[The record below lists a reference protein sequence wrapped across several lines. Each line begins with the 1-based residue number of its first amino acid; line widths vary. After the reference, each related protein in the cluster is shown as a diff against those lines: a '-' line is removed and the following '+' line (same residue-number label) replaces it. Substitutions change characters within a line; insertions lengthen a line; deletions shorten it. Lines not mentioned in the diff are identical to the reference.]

1 MPKPR
6 PGEDRSRFITRCVSD
21 AESIADFPN
30 TQQRVAFCYS
40 QYERYSK
47 PAISK
52 QFKQVW
58 QTSVER
64 ERGKMERQYIA
75 KLRKWYNAEYAKG
88 VQQFVDEGRI
98 IVQGLFP
105 VAYLSK
111 FYEEYYEETGLH
123 FANWYFKNYKK
134 FVKKQ
139 SAEQYQNQWR
149 TSFASYGAAVAKTNV
164 TLVQGTALKTLI
176 ALTTK
181 LTRDP
186 EFQALGAA
194 EQARILRRQ
203 FDGYSQYQAERFIR
217 TETTAIS
224 NKAILESA
232 TTIFPADQL
241 YKEWSTALDGRERAS
256 HRAADGQ
263 TVPYD
268 QPFIVQ
274 GEELMQ
280 PGDRNGSA
288 SNVVNCRCAAIPVPI
303 EDAVAVEGLE
313 NIGVQLAGENLTGGL
328 TAADVASIAATVGA
342 PKPKPK
348 PRYSGPDQGKGE
360 PLGDY
365 FERTNHPALD
375 QYNQLKKL
383 EAQGYIVGDL
393 QILKDVK
400 QSIDIRLKAN
410 RGAFLSADNTYIEI
424 GTLRFKKGSK
434 SFNRVLNHEIGH
446 QVHFQNEWSSFKI
459 VSNTIVEKYFTKF
472 NKQLGFRDRRQ
483 GDIHFKYN
491 MKLGTLFN
499 NDKADYFKKKY
510 KLTDDEYKELRGA
523 TYDFFG
529 AITKNKVGGGH
540 KNAYYKGTYG
550 RNAQRWELLAHASE
564 NFYDGGNPL
573 FKELFPELYADT
585 LKLWDELL
593 KSK

>member
-1 MPKPR
+1 MPKQLL
-6 PGEDRSRFITRCVSD
+6 T
-21 AESIADFPN
+21 
-30 TQQRVAFCYS
+30 
-40 QYERYSK
+40 
-47 PAISK
+47 K

-105 VAYLSK
+105 VAFLSK

-139 SAEQYQNQWR
+139 SADQYQNQWR

-181 LTRDP
+181 LSRDP
-186 EFQALGAA
+186 EFMAVGAA

-232 TTIFPADQL
+232 STIFPKDQL
-241 YKEWSTALDGRERAS
+241 QKEWSTALDGRERDS
-256 HRAADGQ
+256 HARADGQ
-263 TVPYD
+263 TVPFN

-274 GEELMQ
+274 GEELME
-280 PGDRNGSA
+280 PGDRRGSA
-288 SNVVNCRCAAIPVPI
+288 SNVINCRCVPIPVPI

-328 TAADVASIAATVGA
+328 TAADVASIAATIGA

-365 FERTNHPALD
+365 LKRTEHPGYSSWQQLD
-375 QYNQLKKL
+375 KLEKEGYDVGSLEFTKDLRSELIIKFSTEPNKLIDGYILNLNKATNNKGGILTKRTIAHEAGHAIHQQYLWVQSGLDSSPIVIKEFKKL
-383 EAQGYIVGDL
+383 QKNLGLNSRSVQAQD
-393 QILKDVK
+393 
-400 QSIDIRLKAN
+400 
-410 RGAFLSADNTYIEI
+410 
-424 GTLRFKKGSK
+424 
-434 SFNRVLNHEIGH
+434 
-446 QVHFQNEWSSFKI
+446 KI
-459 VSNTIVEKYFTKF
+459 
-472 NKQLGFRDRRQ
+472 
-483 GDIHFKYN
+483 
-491 MKLGTLFN
+491 
-499 NDKADYFKKKY
+499 KKY
-510 KLTDDEYKELRGA
+510 KSDLMLQGEKYYEIKAKMPELSNAEFDDLWTA
-523 TYDFFG
+523 TADFFG
-529 AITKNKVGGGH
+529 AVSKNKIGYGH
-540 KNAYYKGTYG
+540 SMDYYKTMTK
-550 RNAQRWELLAHASE
+550 RHAEFLAHTAE
-564 NFYDGGNPL
+564 NFYLGNPV
-573 FKELFPELYADT
+573 FKKLYPEIYADT
-585 LKLWDELL
+585 LKLWNELL
-593 KSK
+593 KSR

>member
-1 MPKPR
+1 
-6 PGEDRSRFITRCVSD
+6 
-21 AESIADFPN
+21 
-30 TQQRVAFCYS
+30 
-40 QYERYSK
+40 
-47 PAISK
+47 
-52 QFKQVW
+52 
-58 QTSVER
+58 
-64 ERGKMERQYIA
+64 MERQYIA

-105 VAYLSK
+105 VAYLTK
-111 FYEEYYEETGLH
+111 FYEDYYEETGLH

-139 SAEQYQNQWR
+139 SADQYQNQWR

-181 LTRDP
+181 LSRDP
-186 EFQALGAA
+186 EFMAVGAA

-232 TTIFPADQL
+232 STVFPKDQL
-241 YKEWSTALDGRERAS
+241 QKEWSTSLDGRERDS
-256 HRAADGQ
+256 HARADGQ
-263 TVPYD
+263 TVPFN

-274 GEELMQ
+274 GEELKE

-288 SNVVNCRCAAIPVPI
+288 SNIVNCRCAAIPVPI

-328 TAADVASIAATVGA
+328 TAADVASIAATIGA

-365 FERTNHPALD
+365 LERTEHPALD

-383 EAQGYIVGDL
+383 EAQGFIIGDKEL
-393 QILKDVK
+393 DILKEVTESVPITTNVGK
-400 QSIDIRLKAN
+400 PTAISYSYRRAGGAFDIRINNINIDPKLYPKN
-410 RGAFLSADNTYIEI
+410 SR
-424 GTLRFKKGSK
+424 RFTESL
-434 SFNRVLNHEIGH
+434 VHEIGH
-446 QVHFQNEWSSFKI
+446 QLHYQRNWLGRKGVGNATVNRIFK
-459 VSNTIVEKYFTKF
+459 KY
-472 NKQLGFRDRRQ
+472 QREVGFSPNYDTAKLDRIEGILYTMRMERAE
-483 GDIHFKYN
+483 IIKKYN
-491 MKLGTLFN
+491 
-499 NDKADYFKKKY
+499 
-510 KLTDDEYKELRGA
+510 LTEEEFLQYRGSVA
-523 TYDFFG
+523 DFFG
-529 AITKNKVGGGH
+529 CLTKEAVGFGH
-540 KNAYYKGTYG
+540 G
-550 RNAQRWELLAHASE
+550 RNYYTSPAKMRAEFIAHLAE
-564 NFYDGGNPL
+564 NFYHGNPV
-573 FKELFPELYADT
+573 FKHYFPKAYEDT
-585 LKLWDELL
+585 KKMWLELL
-593 KSK
+593 KS

>member
-6 PGEDRSRFITRCVSD
+6 PGEDRARFITRCVSD

-64 ERGKMERQYIA
+64 QRGIMERQYIA

-88 VQQFVDEGRI
+88 VDQFVNEGRI

-105 VAYLSK
+105 ITFLSF

-139 SAEQYQNQWR
+139 SADQYQNQWR
-149 TSFASYGAAVAKTNV
+149 ASFAKYGAAVAKTNV

-176 ALTTK
+176 QLTTK
-181 LTRDP
+181 LSRDP
-186 EFQALGAA
+186 EWQALGTA

-203 FDGYSQYQAERFIR
+203 FDGYSKYQAERFIK

-224 NKAILESA
+224 NRAILESA

-263 TVPYD
+263 TVPFN

-274 GEELMQ
+274 GQELMQ

-288 SNVVNCRCAAIPVPI
+288 SNVINCRCAAIPVPI

-365 FERTNHPALD
+365 LKRTEHPGYSSWQQLD
-375 QYNQLKKL
+375 KL
-383 EAQGYIVGDL
+383 EKEGYVVGNLEFVKLLKEEVKIGLGTEGSYHQNNFININKKRYPKGAPQTAKVIAHEFGHAIHNQQGWAKYRIASNPIV
-393 QILKDVK
+393 LK
-400 QSIDIRLKAN
+400 
-410 RGAFLSADNTYIEI
+410 
-424 GTLRFKKGSK
+424 
-434 SFNRVLNHEIGH
+434 
-446 QVHFQNEWSSFKI
+446 
-459 VSNTIVEKYFTKF
+459 
-472 NKQLGFRDRRQ
+472 
-483 GDIHFKYN
+483 HFKR
-491 MKLGTLFN
+491 LQ
-499 NDKADYFKKKY
+499 
-510 KLTDDEYKELRGA
+510 KEAGVGLRGQRRTDIQNKIAQKLKFFSEENKALRKKFPNMTDSEYQENFLA
-523 TYDFFG
+523 TADFIG
-529 AITKNKVGGGH
+529 ALTKNKVGYGH
-540 KNAYYKGTYG
+540 STNYYTSRGTFG
-550 RNAQRWELLAHASE
+550 QHAEFLAHISE
-564 NFYDGGNPL
+564 NYYNGNPV
-573 FKELFPELYADT
+573 FKALFPKVYDETIKIWQELID
-585 LKLWDELL
+585 
-593 KSK
+593 SI

>member
-1 MPKPR
+1 MPKQLL
-6 PGEDRSRFITRCVSD
+6 T
-21 AESIADFPN
+21 
-30 TQQRVAFCYS
+30 
-40 QYERYSK
+40 
-47 PAISK
+47 K

-105 VAYLSK
+105 VAYLTK
-111 FYEEYYEETGLH
+111 FYEDYYEETGLH

-139 SAEQYQNQWR
+139 SADQYQNQWR

-181 LTRDP
+181 LSRDP
-186 EFQALGAA
+186 EFMAVGAA

-203 FDGYSQYQAERFIR
+203 FDGYSKYQAERFIR

-232 TTIFPADQL
+232 STIFPKDQL
-241 YKEWSTALDGRERAS
+241 QKEWSTSLDGRERDS
-256 HRAADGQ
+256 HARADGQ
-263 TVPYD
+263 TVPFN

-274 GEELMQ
+274 GEELKE

-288 SNVVNCRCAAIPVPI
+288 SNIVNCRCAAIPVPI

-328 TAADVASIAATVGA
+328 TAADVASIAATIGA

-365 FERTNHPALD
+365 LERTEHPGYSTWQQLD
-375 QYNQLKKL
+375 KMEKEGYDVGNLEFTKLLQKDVNLLLTNSSSYSDVWNQVKL
-383 EAQGYIVGDL
+383 NTQRFG
-393 QILKDVK
+393 KDVK
-400 QSIDIRLKAN
+400 TIVAHEYGHAIHNQLGWA
-410 RGAFLSADNTYIEI
+410 
-424 GTLRFKKGSK
+424 KKGAST
-434 SFNRVLNHEIGH
+434 N
-446 QVHFQNEWSSFKI
+446 KI
-459 VSNTIVEKYFTKF
+459 VLKYFEKYQKDLGVGMGGPKITALKNNLNRNLKLSGDKF
-472 NKQLGFRDRRQ
+472 
-483 GDIHFKYN
+483 
-491 MKLGTLFN
+491 
-499 NDKADYFKKKY
+499 
-510 KLTDDEYKELRGA
+510 KELRKKFPNLTDKQYKEYWTDTA
-523 TYDFFG
+523 DFLG
-529 AITKNKVGGGH
+529 AITRNEVGYGH
-540 KNAYYKGTYG
+540 TNLYYNSYYKQH
-550 RNAQRWELLAHASE
+550 AEFLAHVAE
-564 NFYDGGNPL
+564 NYYNGNPV
-573 FKELFPELYADT
+573 FKAMFPKIYDET
-585 LKLWDELL
+585 IQLWDELI
-593 KSK
+593 KSI

>member
-1 MPKPR
+1 MPKQLL
-6 PGEDRSRFITRCVSD
+6 T
-21 AESIADFPN
+21 
-30 TQQRVAFCYS
+30 
-40 QYERYSK
+40 
-47 PAISK
+47 K

-105 VAYLSK
+105 VAYLTK
-111 FYEEYYEETGLH
+111 FYEDYYEETGLH

-139 SAEQYQNQWR
+139 SADQYQNQWR

-181 LTRDP
+181 LSRDP
-186 EFQALGAA
+186 EFMAVGAA

-232 TTIFPADQL
+232 STVFPKDQL
-241 YKEWSTALDGRERAS
+241 QKEWSTSLDGRERDS
-256 HRAADGQ
+256 HARADGQ
-263 TVPYD
+263 TVPFN

-274 GEELMQ
+274 GEELKE

-288 SNVVNCRCAAIPVPI
+288 SNIVNCRCAAIPVPI

-328 TAADVASIAATVGA
+328 TAADVASIAATIGA

-365 FERTNHPALD
+365 LERTNHPGYSTWQQLD
-375 QYNQLKKL
+375 KLEKEGYDVGNLEFTKDLRSEIVIKFSREPNKLIDGYILNLNKAVNNKGGILTKRTIAHEAGHAIHQQYLWVQSGLDSSPIVIKEFKKL
-383 EAQGYIVGDL
+383 QKNLGLNSRSVQAQD
-393 QILKDVK
+393 
-400 QSIDIRLKAN
+400 
-410 RGAFLSADNTYIEI
+410 
-424 GTLRFKKGSK
+424 
-434 SFNRVLNHEIGH
+434 
-446 QVHFQNEWSSFKI
+446 KI
-459 VSNTIVEKYFTKF
+459 
-472 NKQLGFRDRRQ
+472 
-483 GDIHFKYN
+483 
-491 MKLGTLFN
+491 
-499 NDKADYFKKKY
+499 KKY
-510 KLTDDEYKELRGA
+510 KSDLMLQGEKYYEIKAKMPELSNAEFDDLWTA
-523 TYDFFG
+523 TADFFG
-529 AITKNKVGGGH
+529 AVSKNKIGYGH
-540 KNAYYKGTYG
+540 SIDYYKTMNK
-550 RNAQRWELLAHASE
+550 RHAEFLAHTAE
-564 NFYDGGNPL
+564 NFYLGNPV
-573 FKELFPELYADT
+573 FKKLYPEIYADT
-585 LKLWDELL
+585 LKLWNELL
-593 KSK
+593 KSR

>member
-1 MPKPR
+1 MPKQLL
-6 PGEDRSRFITRCVSD
+6 T
-21 AESIADFPN
+21 
-30 TQQRVAFCYS
+30 
-40 QYERYSK
+40 
-47 PAISK
+47 K

-105 VAYLSK
+105 VAYLTK

-139 SAEQYQNQWR
+139 SADQYQNQWR

-181 LTRDP
+181 LSRDP
-186 EFQALGAA
+186 EFMAVGAA

-232 TTIFPADQL
+232 STVFPKDQL
-241 YKEWSTALDGRERAS
+241 QKEWSTSLDGRERDS
-256 HRAADGQ
+256 HARADGQ
-263 TVPYD
+263 TVPFN

-274 GEELMQ
+274 GEELKE

-288 SNVVNCRCAAIPVPI
+288 SNIVNCRCAAIPVPI

-328 TAADVASIAATVGA
+328 TAADVASIAATIGA

-365 FERTNHPALD
+365 LERTNHPGYSTWQQLD
-375 QYNQLKKL
+375 KL
-383 EAQGYIVGDL
+383 EKDGYVVGNL
-393 QILKDVK
+393 
-400 QSIDIRLKAN
+400 
-410 RGAFLSADNTYIEI
+410 E
-424 GTLRFKKGSK
+424 
-434 SFNRVLNHEIGH
+434 
-446 QVHFQNEWSSFKI
+446 
-459 VSNTIVEKYFTKF
+459 FTKLL
-472 NKQLGFRDRRQ
+472 NKEVKIGLSTRGSYHQNNFININNKRYPKGAPQTKGVIAHEFGHAIHNQQRWVQYGMASDPIVVKNFKRLQKEAGVGFRGQRRM
-483 GDIHFKYN
+483 DIQN
-491 MKLGTLFN
+491 PLREKLNFYSIETQELR
-499 NDKADYFKKKY
+499 KKFPN
-510 KLTDDEYKELRGA
+510 LTDREFQENFGDVQ
-523 TYDFFG
+523 DFFG
-529 AITKNKVGGGH
+529 ALTKEAVGRGH
-540 KNAYYKGTYG
+540 GKSYYTRRRIQGQH
-550 RNAQRWELLAHASE
+550 AEFLAHISE
-564 NFYDGGNPL
+564 NYYNGNPV
-573 FKELFPELYADT
+573 FKSMFPKIYDDTIKIWEELIN
-585 LKLWDELL
+585 
-593 KSK
+593 SI

>member
-1 MPKPR
+1 MPKQLL
-6 PGEDRSRFITRCVSD
+6 T
-21 AESIADFPN
+21 
-30 TQQRVAFCYS
+30 
-40 QYERYSK
+40 
-47 PAISK
+47 K

-105 VAYLSK
+105 VAYLTK

-139 SAEQYQNQWR
+139 SADQYQNQWR

-181 LTRDP
+181 LSRDP
-186 EFQALGAA
+186 EFMAVGAA

-232 TTIFPADQL
+232 STVFPKDQL
-241 YKEWSTALDGRERAS
+241 QKEWSTSLDGRERDS
-256 HRAADGQ
+256 HARADGQ
-263 TVPYD
+263 TVPFN

-274 GEELMQ
+274 GEELKE

-288 SNVVNCRCAAIPVPI
+288 SNIVNCRCAAIPVPI

-328 TAADVASIAATVGA
+328 TAADVASIAATIGA

-393 QILKDVK
+393 QILKEVK

-410 RGAFLSADNTYIEI
+410 LTAELSKDDTYIEI

-434 SFNRVLNHEIGH
+434 TFNKVLNHEIGH
-446 QVHFQNEWSSFKI
+446 QVHIQNNWSAYKI
-459 VSNTIVEKYFTKF
+459 VGNKTVEKYFTKF
-472 NKQLGFRDRRQ
+472 QKELGFRNARRRE
-483 GDIHFKYN
+483 IEFRYN
-491 MKLGTLFN
+491 LKLNTLFN
-499 NDKADYFKKKY
+499 DDKVAYFRKKY
-510 KLTDDEYKELRGA
+510 KLSYEEYEEWRNA

-529 AITKNKVGGGH
+529 AITKNKIGGGH
-540 KNAYYKGTYG
+540 RNTYYQGSLGKNS
-550 RNAQRWELLAHASE
+550 QRWEVLAHASE
-564 NFYDGGNPL
+564 NFYDGGNPV
-573 FKELFPELYADT
+573 FKEIFPELYADT
-585 LKLWDELL
+585 LKLWNELL

>member
-1 MPKPR
+1 MPK
-6 PGEDRSRFITRCVSD
+6 
-21 AESIADFPN
+21 
-30 TQQRVAFCYS
+30 QLL
-40 QYERYSK
+40 
-47 PAISK
+47 SK

-139 SAEQYQNQWR
+139 SADQYQNQWR
-149 TSFASYGAAVAKTNV
+149 ASFASYGAAVAKTNV

-181 LTRDP
+181 LSRDP

-203 FDGYSQYQAERFIR
+203 FDGYSQHQAERFIR

-241 YKEWSTALDGRERAS
+241 QKEWSTALDGRERAS

-280 PGDRNGSA
+280 PGDRRGSA

-328 TAADVASIAATVGA
+328 TAADVASIAATIGA

-410 RGAFLSADNTYIEI
+410 KGAFLSADNTYIEI
-424 GTLRFKKGSK
+424 GTLRFKKGSNTFK
-434 SFNRVLNHEIGH
+434 RVLKHEIGH
-446 QVHFQNEWSSFKI
+446 QIHFQNEWSSYKI

-472 NKQLGFRDRRQ
+472 KKQLGFRDRRQ

-510 KLTDDEYKELRGA
+510 KLTDQDYKELRGA

-540 KNAYYKGTYG
+540 KNVYYKGRYG
-550 RNAQRWELLAHASE
+550 RNAQRWEVLAHASE

>member
-1 MPKPR
+1 MPKQLL
-6 PGEDRSRFITRCVSD
+6 T
-21 AESIADFPN
+21 
-30 TQQRVAFCYS
+30 
-40 QYERYSK
+40 
-47 PAISK
+47 K

-105 VAYLSK
+105 VAFLSK
-111 FYEEYYEETGLH
+111 FYEEYYEDTGLH

-139 SAEQYQNQWR
+139 SADQYQNQWR

-181 LTRDP
+181 LSRDP

-232 TTIFPADQL
+232 TTIFPKDQL
-241 YKEWSTALDGRERAS
+241 QKEWSTSLDGRERAS

-274 GEELMQ
+274 GEELME
-280 PGDRNGSA
+280 PGDRRGSA
-288 SNVVNCRCAAIPVPI
+288 SNVVNCRCVPIPVPI

-328 TAADVASIAATVGA
+328 TAADVASIAATIGA
-342 PKPKPK
+342 TKPKPK

-365 FERTNHPALD
+365 LERTEHPGYSTWQQLD
-375 QYNQLKKL
+375 KLEKEGYDVGNLEFTKDLRSELLIKFSTEPNKLIDGYILNLNKATNNKGGILTKRTIAHEAGHAIHQQYLWVQSGLDSSPIVIKEFKKL
-383 EAQGYIVGDL
+383 QKNLGLNSRSVQAQ
-393 QILKDVK
+393 
-400 QSIDIRLKAN
+400 
-410 RGAFLSADNTYIEI
+410 E
-424 GTLRFKKGSK
+424 
-434 SFNRVLNHEIGH
+434 
-446 QVHFQNEWSSFKI
+446 KI
-459 VSNTIVEKYFTKF
+459 
-472 NKQLGFRDRRQ
+472 
-483 GDIHFKYN
+483 
-491 MKLGTLFN
+491 
-499 NDKADYFKKKY
+499 KKY
-510 KLTDDEYKELRGA
+510 KSDLMLQGEKYYEIKAKMPELSSAEFDDLWTA
-523 TYDFFG
+523 TADFFG
-529 AITKNKVGGGH
+529 AVSKNKIGYGH
-540 KNAYYKGTYG
+540 SMDYYKTMTK
-550 RNAQRWELLAHASE
+550 RHAEFLAHTAE
-564 NFYDGGNPL
+564 NFYLGNPV
-573 FKELFPELYADT
+573 FKKLYPEIYADT
-585 LKLWDELL
+585 LKLWNELL
-593 KSK
+593 KSR

>member
-6 PGEDRSRFITRCVSD
+6 PGEDRARFITRCVSD

-64 ERGKMERQYIA
+64 QRGIMERQYIA

-88 VQQFVDEGRI
+88 VDQFVNEGRI

-105 VAYLSK
+105 ITFLSF

-139 SAEQYQNQWR
+139 SADQYQNQWR
-149 TSFASYGAAVAKTNV
+149 ASFASYGAAVAKTNV
-164 TLVQGTALKTLI
+164 TLIQGTAYKTLI
-176 ALTTK
+176 QLTTK
-181 LTRDP
+181 LSRDP
-186 EFQALGAA
+186 EWQALGAA

-232 TTIFPADQL
+232 TTIFPKDQL
-241 YKEWSTALDGRERAS
+241 QKEWSTALDGRERAS

-313 NIGVQLAGENLTGGL
+313 NIGVQMAGENLTGGL
-328 TAADVASIAATVGA
+328 TAADVASIAATIGA

-365 FERTNHPALD
+365 LERTEHPGYSTWQQLD
-375 QYNQLKKL
+375 KLEKEGYDVGNLEFTKDLRNELLIKFSTEPNKLIDGYILNLNKAVNNKGGILTKRTIAHEAGHAIHQQYLWVQTGLDSSPIVIKEFKKL
-383 EAQGYIVGDL
+383 QKNLGLNSRSVQAQ
-393 QILKDVK
+393 
-400 QSIDIRLKAN
+400 
-410 RGAFLSADNTYIEI
+410 E
-424 GTLRFKKGSK
+424 
-434 SFNRVLNHEIGH
+434 
-446 QVHFQNEWSSFKI
+446 KI
-459 VSNTIVEKYFTKF
+459 
-472 NKQLGFRDRRQ
+472 
-483 GDIHFKYN
+483 
-491 MKLGTLFN
+491 
-499 NDKADYFKKKY
+499 KKY
-510 KLTDDEYKELRGA
+510 KSDLMLQGEKYYEIKAKMPELSSAEFDDLWTA
-523 TYDFFG
+523 TADFFG
-529 AITKNKVGGGH
+529 AVSKNKIGYGH
-540 KNAYYKGTYG
+540 SMDYYKTMTK
-550 RNAQRWELLAHASE
+550 RHAEFLAHTAE
-564 NFYDGGNPL
+564 NFYLGNPV
-573 FKELFPELYADT
+573 FKKLYPEIYADT
-585 LKLWDELL
+585 LKLWNELL
-593 KSK
+593 KSR

>member
-1 MPKPR
+1 MPK
-6 PGEDRSRFITRCVSD
+6 
-21 AESIADFPN
+21 
-30 TQQRVAFCYS
+30 QLL
-40 QYERYSK
+40 
-47 PAISK
+47 SK

-105 VAYLSK
+105 VAFLSK

-134 FVKKQ
+134 FTKKE
-139 SAEQYQNQWR
+139 SADQYQNQWR

-181 LTRDP
+181 LSRDP
-186 EFQALGAA
+186 EWQALGAA

-203 FDGYSQYQAERFIR
+203 FDGYSKYQAERFIR

-232 TTIFPADQL
+232 STIFPKDQL
-241 YKEWSTALDGRERAS
+241 KKEWSTALDDRERDS
-256 HRAADGQ
+256 HNAADGQ
-263 TVPYD
+263 TVPFN
-268 QPFIVQ
+268 QPFTVQ
-274 GEELMQ
+274 GEELME
-280 PGDRNGSA
+280 PGDRSSGVSA
-288 SNVVNCRCAAIPVPI
+288 SNVINCRCVPIPVPI

-328 TAADVASIAATVGA
+328 TAADVASIAATIGA

-365 FERTNHPALD
+365 LERTEHPGYSTWQQLD
-375 QYNQLKKL
+375 KIEKEGYDVGSLEFTKDLRSELLIKFSTEPNKLIDGYILNLNKATNNKGGILTKRTIAHEAGHAIHQQYLWVQTGLDSSPIVIKEFKKL
-383 EAQGYIVGDL
+383 QKNLGLNSRSVQAQ
-393 QILKDVK
+393 
-400 QSIDIRLKAN
+400 
-410 RGAFLSADNTYIEI
+410 E
-424 GTLRFKKGSK
+424 
-434 SFNRVLNHEIGH
+434 
-446 QVHFQNEWSSFKI
+446 KI
-459 VSNTIVEKYFTKF
+459 
-472 NKQLGFRDRRQ
+472 
-483 GDIHFKYN
+483 
-491 MKLGTLFN
+491 
-499 NDKADYFKKKY
+499 KKY
-510 KLTDDEYKELRGA
+510 KSDLMLQGEKYYEIKAKMPELSSAEFDDLWTA
-523 TYDFFG
+523 TADFFG
-529 AITKNKVGGGH
+529 AVSKNKIGYGH
-540 KNAYYKGTYG
+540 SMDYYKTMTK
-550 RNAQRWELLAHASE
+550 RHAEFLAHTAE
-564 NFYDGGNPL
+564 NFYLGNPV
-573 FKELFPELYADT
+573 FKKLYPEIYADT
-585 LKLWDELL
+585 LKLWNELL
-593 KSK
+593 KSR

>member
-1 MPKPR
+1 MPK
-6 PGEDRSRFITRCVSD
+6 
-21 AESIADFPN
+21 
-30 TQQRVAFCYS
+30 QLL
-40 QYERYSK
+40 
-47 PAISK
+47 SK

-105 VAYLSK
+105 VAFLSK

-139 SAEQYQNQWR
+139 SADQYQNQWR

-181 LTRDP
+181 LSRDP
-186 EFQALGAA
+186 EFMAVGAA

-232 TTIFPADQL
+232 TTIFPKDQL
-241 YKEWSTALDGRERAS
+241 QKEWSTSRDGRERDS
-256 HRAADGQ
+256 HARADGQ
-263 TVPYD
+263 TVPFN
-268 QPFIVQ
+268 QPFMVQ
-274 GEELMQ
+274 GEELME
-280 PGDRNGSA
+280 PGDRRGSA
-288 SNVVNCRCAAIPVPI
+288 SNVINCRCAAIPVPI

-328 TAADVASIAATVGA
+328 TAADVASIAATIGA

-365 FERTNHPALD
+365 LQRVEHPALD

-434 SFNRVLNHEIGH
+434 SFNKVLNHEIGH

-459 VSNTIVEKYFTKF
+459 ISNTIVEKY
-472 NKQLGFRDRRQ
+472 LSL
-483 GDIHFKYN
+483 IH
-491 MKLGTLFN
+491 
-499 NDKADYFKKKY
+499 
-510 KLTDDEYKELRGA
+510 
-523 TYDFFG
+523 
-529 AITKNKVGGGH
+529 I
-540 KNAYYKGTYG
+540 
-550 RNAQRWELLAHASE
+550 SE
-564 NFYDGGNPL
+564 PTRPY
-573 FKELFPELYADT
+573 
-585 LKLWDELL
+585 
-593 KSK
+593 